1 MCRTV
6 ALGGTNEGD
15 SCGEAEVHGGGD
27 VRVKARWVK
36 ASLSMSRMKHDF
48 IKQADKEL
56 KALH

>member
-1 MCRTV
+1 M

-15 SCGEAEVHGGGD
+15 SCGEADVHGGGD
-27 VRVKARWVK
+27 VRVKPRWVK
-36 ASLSMSRMKHDF
+36 ASLAMSRMKHDF